1 MTSPKQS
8 LPTIGMLYLDHVL
21 RFFDKSNFKGW
32 PEKIEQVVY
41 HWGNDKQRF
50 IDEVKRKKIDVLI
63 GNVPAT
69 AYETF
74 REIARALP
82 KVRFIPTLD
91 SQFSNKSKENVTHF
105 CHKYQLPIP
114 KTEIFYQV
122 DEALAYINNTQYPKI
137 VKRSYGPSNYGGY
150 FVHKIDSAEEAVR
163 LFSEKRYYPAYIQD
177 FVPMKAD
184 IRVMLVGHQPV
195 CAFWRRPPE
204 GEWLTNTSQG
214 GSMDYQDVPQE
225 VLDLSVRASKAAN
238 AEYWACDIAVSTKD
252 EYTILECATAF
263 AAFPYIRDWIGQ
275 YLMWLLAP
283 QYFGKP
289 HFVHKNWEELG
300 KIDASL
306 LRTMRH
312 ITFGQA
318 SSSTDT
324 GEYAPADEQYS
335 VLKTHHMPGEEWPSE
350 AWNFQDMHHQGQGN
364 PYMAQEPVADCHH
377 EDQNQAEHLLDSG
390 IEDCSNVTVMGKT
403 DTERQTDVACETD
416 TEIET
421 APEYKTESVQ
431 VYEPEQ
437 LVAFFKGVKGIGQT
451 LAQEIVETLGVTGVL
466 YALEHEPQQL
476 MTFRNLKQKKLE
488 AILRCW
494 KENERV
500 S

>member
-32 PEKIEQVVY
+32 PDKIEQVVY

-82 KVRFIPTLD
+82 EVKFIPTLD

-105 CHKYQLPIP
+105 CEKYHLPIP
-114 KTEIFYQV
+114 KTKIFYQV

-150 FVHKIDSAEEAVR
+150 FVHKVDSAEEAVR

-214 GSMDYQDVPQE
+214 GSMDYQDVPEE
-225 VLDLSVRASKAAN
+225 VLDLAVRASKAAN

-283 QYFGKP
+283 QCFDKPYFA
-289 HFVHKNWEELG
+289 HKNWEELG

-312 ITFGQA
+312 IAFGQA
-318 SSSTDT
+318 SHSTDT

-335 VLKTHHMPGEEWPSE
+335 LQKTHDLHNEEWPSE
-350 AWNFQDMHHQGQGN
+350 AWNFQGMHQTGTAN
-364 PYMAQEPVADCHH
+364 PYVNQEQTSELAPK
-377 EDQNQAEHLLDSG
+377 EQEQQSLQQSLDSG
-390 IEDCSNVTVMGKT
+390 IEDHLY
-403 DTERQTDVACETD
+403 VAEAS
-416 TEIET
+416 EQV
-421 APEYKTESVQ
+421 AESVQ
-431 VYEPEQ
+431 TLEPEQ
-437 LVAFFKGVKGIGQT
+437 LVAFFHSVKGIGQA
-451 LAQEIVETLGVTGVL
+451 LAQEIVETLGVDGAI

-476 MTFRNLKQKKLE
+476 TTFRNLKQKKLE
-488 AILRCW
+488 AILSYWNDSELVC
-494 KENERV
+494 
-500 S
+500 